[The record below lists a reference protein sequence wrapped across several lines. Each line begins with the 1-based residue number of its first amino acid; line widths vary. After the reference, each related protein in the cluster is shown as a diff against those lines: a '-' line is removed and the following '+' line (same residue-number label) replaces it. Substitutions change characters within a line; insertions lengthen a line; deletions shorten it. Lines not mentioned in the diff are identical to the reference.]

1 MYIYALSLNKKK
13 ITETKHG
20 TVFFFLPPKQHVFFV
35 YYLVPGFFP
44 ADMCY
49 FLKRIFSYYRI
60 L

>member
-35 YYLVPGFFP
+35 YYLVPGYFF
-44 ADMCY
+44 CWHVLLFKENI
-49 FLKRIFSYYRI
+49 FL